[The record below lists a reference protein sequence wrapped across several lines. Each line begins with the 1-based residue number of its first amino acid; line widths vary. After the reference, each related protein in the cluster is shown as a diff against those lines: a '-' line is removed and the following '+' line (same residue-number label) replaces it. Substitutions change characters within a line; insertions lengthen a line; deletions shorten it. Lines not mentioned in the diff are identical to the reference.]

1 MKELE
6 DAIKNKGQV
15 LPGNI
20 LKVNSFLNH
29 QIDPTL
35 MYEIGKEFVKRFADD
50 NITKVITVESSG
62 IAPAVMT
69 GLVLGVPVIFAR
81 KKKPS
86 TLNDAAYSADVY
98 SYTKQKTNRIFI
110 EKKFISPNDN
120 VLIIDDFLANG
131 EATKGMIKIVKAAQ
145 AHLVG
150 VGIVIE
156 KSFQPGADWITN
168 HGIHLESLARI
179 ASLNDNE
186 VTFKKD

>member
-131 EATKGMIKIVKAAQ
+131 EATKGMIKIVEAAQ

-179 ASLNDNE
+179 ASLNNNE

>member
-131 EATKGMIKIVKAAQ
+131 EATKGMIKIVEAAQ

>member
-131 EATKGMIKIVKAAQ
+131 EATKGMIKIVEAAQ

-168 HGIHLESLARI
+168 HGIHLESLTRI
-179 ASLNDNE
+179 ASLNNNE